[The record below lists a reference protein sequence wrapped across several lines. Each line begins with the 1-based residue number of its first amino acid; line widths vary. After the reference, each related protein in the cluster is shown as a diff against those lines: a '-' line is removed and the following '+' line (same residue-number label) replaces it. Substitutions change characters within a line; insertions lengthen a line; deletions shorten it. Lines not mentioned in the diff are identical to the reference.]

1 MLVKKGLLNRMI
13 NNIHDTALIFEGGGM
28 RASYTSG
35 ILNNLLENSL
45 YFDYV
50 TGISAGSSNAVNY
63 LSRDPNRAKKS
74 FVDLVKD
81 PNFAG
86 WDKFIKGL
94 GFFRQNTFMKK
105 HHKRDKCY
113 PLIGKVLKRIQPN
126 LK

>member
-1 MLVKKGLLNRMI
+1 MI

-35 ILNNLLENSL
+35 ILNNLLEQNL

-63 LSRDPNRAKKS
+63 LSRDTERARKS

-81 PNFAG
+81 PNFGG
-86 WDKFIKGL
+86 WGKFI
-94 GFFRQNTFMKK
+94 
-105 HHKRDKCY
+105 CY
-113 PLIGKVLKRIQPN
+113 KTRRAPR
-126 LK
+126 